1 MRLGITPTA
10 LRIAPIRRPSPRAQD
25 GVRGCRW
32 QQGDTPVKNTIRA
45 QLGQSVNLTPQLLQS
60 IRLLQLTSPQLEMEL
75 REALE
80 RNPLL
85 EQDEVEDE
93 AVEIIAA
100 DEAAMDMADW
110 GDLPDP
116 SYLSGNASSGS
127 GDEDATARVAAG
139 ESTDYRIRL
148 LRELALG
155 WNEADL
161 VAASWWLDH
170 CDERGFLEEPLPE
183 LITRGH
189 HALSLDPREVESIR
203 QRLLHGDWPGMAAA
217 SAGECLLA
225 QLRVGGSG
233 GDPAVR
239 HLAEHIL
246 GDHIDM
252 LAAHDHAAL
261 AEALDVGREQV
272 EQAVAL
278 ILALRPSAVEE
289 PAAPADSH
297 IIPDVTVRFLGGA
310 WRASLNGRTAP
321 KLRIAAHCEQALAG
335 GGGDHAALRG
345 LLDEARWLV
354 RGIAMR
360 NDTLLRTAQVLV
372 ERQQA
377 FLERGEE
384 AIAPLTLREVA
395 DAIGM
400 HESTVSRIT
409 SGKYI
414 QTPRGTFELKRLF
427 AVRLEGAAVS
437 GSAVKAMV
445 KRLIDAEP
453 PHAPLADDVIAG
465 MLARQGVRIARRTV
479 AKYRDQL
486 SIGSARARQRPA
498 PARTA
503 VS

>member
-1 MRLGITPTA
+1 MKTTVTA
-10 LRIAPIRRPSPRAQD
+10 KLS
-25 GVRGCRW
+25 
-32 QQGDTPVKNTIRA
+32 QG
-45 QLGQSVNLTPQLLQS
+45 VNLTPQLLQS
-60 IRLLQLTSPQLEMEL
+60 IRLLQLTAPQLEMEL

-80 RNPLL
+80 RNPML
-85 EQDEVEDE
+85 ETEGDDE
-93 AVEIIAA
+93 AGETDISAEAGDDAA
-100 DEAAMDMADW
+100 LDAATWDE
-110 GDLPDP
+110 LPEP
-116 SYLSGNASSGS
+116 AFMSGLSAGGGS
-127 GDEDATARVAAG
+127 DDDATARIAAG
-139 ESTDYRIRL
+139 ESSDWRVRT
-148 LRELALG
+148 LRELAAD
-155 WNEADL
+155 WNDADL
-161 VAASWWLDH
+161 AIASWWLDH
-170 CDERGFLEEPLPE
+170 CDDLGFLEVPHPE
-183 LITRGH
+183 LLTRAT
-189 HALSLDPREVESIR
+189 HALSLEPLEIESVR
-203 QRLLHGDWPGMAAA
+203 LRLLHGDWAGLAAGDA
-217 SAGECLLA
+217 RECLLA
-225 QLRVGGSG
+225 QLAARGIDDDAHALARRIVAS
-233 GDPAVR
+233 
-239 HLAEHIL
+239 HLDL
-246 GDHIDM
+246 
-252 LAAHDHAAL
+252 LARHDHAAL
-261 AEALDVGREQV
+261 AKALAAGADAV
-272 EQAVAL
+272 QAAIAVVL
-278 ILALRPSAVEE
+278 SLRPSAVEE
-289 PAAPADSH
+289 PAAVEDTH
-297 IIPDVTVRFLGGA
+297 IIPDVVVRHLGGG
-310 WRASLNGRTAP
+310 WRVALNGRSTP
-321 KLRIAAHCEQALAG
+321 RVRIAAHCEQALAG
-335 GGGDHAALRG
+335 TPGEHSALRG

-486 SIGSARARQRPA
+486 SIGPARARMRP
-498 PARTA
+498 PAAARA
-503 VS
+503 AC